1 MKEVQ
6 EGELAVW
13 FRNDHYSVV
22 YKRSCSSSTGCF
34 LTVCRQNRLFALVSD
49 QGMASVDLVFPETKR
64 RNIKNV
70 TWELVS
76 SSKGDSAFFDD
87 RFNQIPIVE
96 EGDRNYP
103 PELEISRELEPLDA
117 EKFKSNPWIN
127 LFACCGKTQYS

>member
-1 MKEVQ
+1 
-6 EGELAVW
+6 
-13 FRNDHYSVV
+13 
-22 YKRSCSSSTGCF
+22 
-34 LTVCRQNRLFALVSD
+34 
-49 QGMASVDLVFPETKR
+49 MASVDLVFPETKR